1 MAVAMNLTSSGR
13 WDFEVASPPTATSP
27 PAGPPPAT
35 IEQKLE
41 KSCEEASPL
50 PKDVDQNTVPADD
63 AERRVQNDKLLDTG

>member
-27 PAGPPPAT
+27 PADPPPAT
-35 IEQKLE
+35 IEQNLE

-50 PKDVDQNTVPADD
+50 PKAVDQNTD